1 MVDDLRRVR
10 AFIAVRDHGT
20 ITAAAAAIRIAQPA
34 LSRQIQALEREL
46 GIELFIRNGPHLQVT
61 SAGRHLEAAAR
72 EVIGQSDRLRMLAN
86 DLATGELSELSIA
99 AAPTTLSEV
108 LAPFIAHLGDR
119 APLVSVETVLGS
131 GVHRTVLERC
141 DFGVSGE
148 PAPVSGLEWMEL
160 TAVPLRAHV
169 AADHRWAEAGRTAIG
184 LGELVGETLILPMLD
199 DPTRVAFDA
208 SVRAAGVQYASFVEL
223 PSPRVVQATASAGH
237 GVGIATD
244 LPRFDAHPLF
254 LTGADGAPVVLKIHA
269 CWPRGH
275 FAGDA
280 LERFAISLRDYTID
294 YVGPAAWTL

>member
-1 MVDDLRRVR
+1 MDDLRKVR

-20 ITAAAAAIRIAQPA
+20 ITAAASAIRIAQPA

-46 GIELFIRNGPHLQVT
+46 GVELFVRNGPRLQVT
-61 SAGRHLEAAAR
+61 SAGKHLESAAR
-72 EVIGQSDRLRMLAN
+72 EVLAQSDRLRMLAT
-86 DLATGELSELSIA
+86 DLARGELSELSIA

-108 LAPFIAHLGDR
+108 LAPFIAHLGAR
-119 APLVSVETVLGS
+119 SPLVSVETVLGS

-148 PAPVSGLEWMEL
+148 PAPVSGLDWMAL

-169 AADHRWAEAGRTAIG
+169 AAEHPWALRGRRDVG
-184 LGELVGETLILPMLD
+184 LDELVAEHLILPLPD
-199 DPTRVAFDA
+199 DPTRIAFDTA
-208 SVRAAGVQYASFVEL
+208 VRAAHLQYASYAEL

-244 LPRFDAHPLF
+244 LPRFDAHPLL
-254 LTGADGAPVVLKIHA
+254 LTGGDGAPVVLEIHA

-275 FAGDA
+275 FASAA
-280 LERFAISLRDYTID
+280 LERLAASLRDYTVAH
-294 YVGPAAWTL
+294 VGPAAWTL